1 MVLPASLNARA
12 EGPLAAHVEIT
23 PLNSYS
29 AGKPL
34 PKPQKILVY
43 DFEFDPKDVQV
54 DKTEEIRPRHIIARD
69 ENPKRVGENAAKT
82 LSAELVK
89 DLAKTGLPVQ
99 RASADTV
106 APDNTL
112 IVKGSFASLKQG
124 VKTERVIVGLG
135 SGSAAVSTHIR
146 VLFKTPQGEV
156 VVSEFDTQTTVA
168 KNVGA
173 GVGTAAGLNPAVAA
187 GRSTITDRK
196 KTVDAYA
203 SKTAE
208 RSQADPERHGRNGLG
223 RIRIT
228 KGTL

>member
-54 DKTEEIRPRHIIARD
+54 DKTQEIRPRHIIARD

-173 GVGTAAGLNPAVAA
+173 GVSTAAGLNPAVAA

-203 SKTAE
+203 SKTADAAARQI
-208 RSQADPERHGRNGLG
+208 RSAMAGMGWVASE
-223 RIRIT
+223 
-228 KGTL
+228 

>member
-1 MVLPASLNARA
+1 MRFLQDLQTPAFRRVGTRWASVALGLTLVLPTSLNARA

-29 AGKPL
+29 EGKPL

-54 DKTEEIRPRHIIARD
+54 DKTQEIRPRHIIARD

-99 RASADTV
+99 HASAHTV

-146 VLFKTPQGEV
+146 VLFKTAQGEV
-156 VVSEFDTQTTVA
+156 VVS
-168 KNVGA
+168 
-173 GVGTAAGLNPAVAA
+173 
-187 GRSTITDRK
+187 
-196 KTVDAYA
+196 
-203 SKTAE
+203 
-208 RSQADPERHGRNGLG
+208 
-223 RIRIT
+223 
-228 KGTL
+228 